1 MAEQSTS
8 GSESAAVATRGEG
21 KRPEGSGPGT
31 PLSSE
36 RGNTTIADTVV
47 TKVAKTTGEIDLDEG
62 TRYTDRSDREYLIHT
77 AVVTKVASIAA
88 REVRGVYDLGGGVSR
103 AVGSVTQRVGIGD
116 ERTQGL
122 SVEVGE
128 REAAVDVTVVVEY
141 GESIPKVSQAIRENV
156 IRRIEGITG
165 LSVTEVNVAVND
177 LYFPGDED
185 PQQPARV
192 E

>member
-1 MAEQSTS
+1 MAPRRIGQNFFRQRWSNPLDAYSNGGTDGRAEHERERERGGRDAQ
-8 GSESAAVATRGEG
+8 GGQASEGL
-21 KRPEGSGPGT
+21 GPDT

-47 TKVAKTTGEIDLDEG
+47 TKVA
-62 TRYTDRSDREYLIHT
+62 
-77 AVVTKVASIAA
+77 SIAA
-88 REVRGVYDLGGGVSR
+88 REVRGVYDLGGSVSR

-177 LYFPGDED
+177 LYFPGDEE
-185 PQQPARV
+185 PKQPARV

>member
-8 GSESAAVATRGEG
+8 GSESAAVATRREG
-21 KRPEGSGPGT
+21 KGLGPDT

-47 TKVAKTTGEIDLDEG
+47 TKVA
-62 TRYTDRSDREYLIHT
+62 
-77 AVVTKVASIAA
+77 SIAA
-88 REVRGVYDLGGGVSR
+88 REVRGVYDLGGSVSR

-177 LYFPGDED
+177 LYFPGDEE